1 MQKLRVLDA
10 RGHQI
15 TNLTGL
21 EQATQLKALALT
33 GNQVSNLSPLSRLVQ
48 LEALFLNTNQIRDV
62 SPLARLLS
70 NKDGENAIPQVE
82 SAEISVGEVCRCQY
96 HHLCGDWLS
105 LVIRLGEMVRPRH
118 LLDCYPTRM
127 EKMLSHRLKVL
138 RYQLAK
144 SADVSI
150 TIYAVNG
157 EMVRQLSL
165 GHQLLALIR
174 GGTVRRIGMVEMRWV
189 SLWRVVSISIR

>member
-96 HHLCGDWLS
+96 HHLCGERRDGS
-105 LVIRLGEMVRPRH
+105 
-118 LLDCYPTRM
+118 T
-127 EKMLSHRLKVL
+127 
-138 RYQLAK
+138 
-144 SADVSI
+144 VSI
-150 TIYAVNG
+150 GTSSCGYVSESESCG
-157 EMVRQLSL
+157 VL
-165 GHQLLALIR
+165 G
-174 GGTVRRIGMVEMRWV
+174 W
-189 SLWRVVSISIR
+189 